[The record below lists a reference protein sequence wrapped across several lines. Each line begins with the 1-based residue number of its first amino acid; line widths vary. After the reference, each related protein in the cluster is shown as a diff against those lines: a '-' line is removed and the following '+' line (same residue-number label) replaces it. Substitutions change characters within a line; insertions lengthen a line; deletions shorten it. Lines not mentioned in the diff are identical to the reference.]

1 MTLDDLL
8 IRRASLD
15 DLEALNSLIHRA
27 YRGESA
33 KAGWTH
39 EADFL
44 EGQRTDRGELTV
56 ILTEPRRLMLAA
68 EAKGALIG
76 CVQLIDEGEGGAY
89 LGMLS
94 VEPTLQ
100 ASGLGRRLMAE
111 AEADVVR
118 RWGSRR
124 MRMTVIRQ
132 RPALIAWYERRGYR
146 LTGVTAPFPLD
157 DEHFGI
163 PLRRDLEF
171 VELAKDLNP
180 AAAEPR

>member
-1 MTLDDLL
+1 MSEEAV
-8 IRRASLD
+8 RVRAATLD
-15 DLEALNSLIHRA
+15 DLEALNALIHRA
-27 YRGESA
+27 YRGEAA

-44 EGQRTDRGELTV
+44 EGQRTDRGELTA
-56 ILTEPRRLMLAA
+56 ILTDPRRVMLAA
-68 EAKGALIG
+68 EREGALIG
-76 CVQLIDEGEGGAY
+76 CVQLIDEGEGTAY

-100 ASGLGRRLMAE
+100 AAGLGRRLMAAAE
-111 AEADVVR
+111 AEVAK
-118 RWGSRR
+118 RWGARR

-132 RPALIAWYERRGYR
+132 REALIAWYERRGYS

-163 PLRRDLEF
+163 PLRRDLAF
-171 VELAKDLNP
+171 VELAKAL
-180 AAAEPR
+180 